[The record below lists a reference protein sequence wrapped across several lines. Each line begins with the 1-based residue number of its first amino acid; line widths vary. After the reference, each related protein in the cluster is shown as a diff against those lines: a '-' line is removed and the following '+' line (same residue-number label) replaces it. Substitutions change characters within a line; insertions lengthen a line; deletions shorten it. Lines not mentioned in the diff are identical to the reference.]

1 VTASGPYGSL
11 TFTDNGSGVWTSG
24 STSVAGQTM
33 TFTQS
38 TGDLV
43 IVPEPGALA
52 LAGLGIAAAW
62 ARSRRR
68 TFFTIRRAESFGS
81 R

>member
-1 VTASGPYGSL
+1 
-11 TFTDNGSGVWTSG
+11 
-24 STSVAGQTM
+24 M

-52 LAGLGIAAAW
+52 LAGLGIAAAAW
-62 ARSRRR
+62 IRRRR
-68 TFFTIRRAESFGS
+68 T
-81 R
+81 

>member
-1 VTASGPYGSL
+1 
-11 TFTDNGSGVWTSG
+11 VWTSG

-52 LAGLGIAAAW
+52 LAGLGIAAAAW
-62 ARSRRR
+62 IRRR
-68 TFFTIRRAESFGS
+68 RA
-81 R
+81 